1 MIIIFSQLTSFS
13 IQTQKKKGA
22 LFVLFFFLLSYS
34 TYDIQILSYKSF
46 YSQQNYQLNDFFYF
60 FNFFFEKQTLLTLFV
75 IILITIYSLFF
86 IVLYFITKQFK
97 LSENNKNSKILCAH

>member
-1 MIIIFSQLTSFS
+1 MYY
-13 IQTQKKKGA
+13 
-22 LFVLFFFLLSYS
+22 FFFLLSYS

-97 LSENNKNSKILCAH
+97 LSENNKNSKIFILRKQNILKQSTYMNKTRFFQK